1 MRKDDIENFLLGKE
15 QGKQVLKMTRNNIP
29 LILWPT
35 LCHCLHSFSY
45 VLTLFMALI
54 LFFII
59 SFYFCY
65 LNMSFIC
72 SWILVVSGTPWI
84 SKWPAYIYLK
94 DYSFLCHSVVPHLS
108 KIECSYMCSSV
119 YSSLCLLSFFPSH
132 TLAMTGLISFRTE
145 NFPFYY
151 NMTYQIFWHITVF
164 LYLCW
169 AVGFGSIIV
178 TSVA

>member
-1 MRKDDIENFLLGKE
+1 MTLKISSWGRSKE
-15 QGKQVLKMTRNNIP
+15 SKCLRWRGTIFPWYSGQHCVIVFTHSHM
-29 LILWPT
+29 
-35 LCHCLHSFSY
+35 CLHSLWLSF
-45 VLTLFMALI
+45 F
-54 LFFII
+54 FFII

-151 NMTYQIFWHITVF
+151 NMTYQIFWHLTVF